1 MTDNTKLIRF
11 TDGTMIVCMVEGLDN
26 LEQQKFINVLYP
38 IEIYSEGIDD
48 IGSRMSEQFM
58 LKAWMGLSDDVMFK
72 VNVNDITTMGSLTEE
87 YISGYENVVNR
98 LFFRDDETQN
108 ATQDAPE
115 EEFTPEDLLE
125 MIQAKQDNKLN

>member
-38 IEIYSEGIDD
+38 IEIYSEGIGNE
-48 IGSRMSEQFM
+48 GSRLSEQFM

-98 LFFRDDETQN
+98 LFFRDEEAQI
-108 ATQDAPE
+108 AAQDAPE